1 MMTLYSLLFFILWP
15 LLFLVFVWRYG
26 LRRTLRGLPER
37 FGFGGPWPG
46 PGALWVHAAS
56 VGEVRAAE
64 NFLRALP
71 ARFPGVPRLL
81 TTTTVNGKELAL
93 RLGLAETVRLAPL
106 DRPGAVRR
114 FIHRARPRALV
125 LVETEI
131 WPYWLKTLAAHRIPV
146 VVVNGRISDKAFPL
160 YFRLRGAFAPLLT
173 NLARVGVQSPRQAS
187 RYLQLGAHP
196 ESVAITGNLKFDV
209 PLPDLARRSAL
220 FAAYGFSENDPIWVL
235 GSTHPGEEA
244 MALEA
249 FASLRQNHRGLKLLV
264 APRHVERAGEIVRL
278 FSDRG
283 FRAGLRSRL
292 SRGTDPWDVLVLDTV
307 GELAE
312 VYGLAT
318 VVFIGGSLVRHGG
331 QNPLE
336 AARWAVPL
344 IFGPHMENFREIV
357 ALFRDNHAALFISNA
372 SDLPRAVDG
381 LLDSP
386 SLSSAF
392 GVLAR
397 TLADGQRGA
406 LEANLALLEE
416 ALAIPPG
423 KLKRP
428 SRRCGT
434 C

>member
-1 MMTLYSLLFFILWP
+1 MMILYSLLFFILWP

-37 FGFGGPWPG
+37 FGFGGEWPV

-64 NFLRALP
+64 NFLRALS

-106 DRPGAVRR
+106 DRPGAVGR
-114 FIHRARPRALV
+114 FIRRARPRALV
-125 LVETEI
+125 LVETEL
-131 WPYWLKTLAAHRIPV
+131 WPYWLMALSAPPIPV
-146 VVVNGRISDKAFPL
+146 VVVNGRISDGAFPL
-160 YFRLRGAFAPLLT
+160 YHRLRGIFAPLLSR
-173 NLARVGVQSPRQAS
+173 LARVGVQSPRHAS
-187 RYLQLGAHP
+187 RYLQLGAPP

-209 PLPDLARRSAL
+209 PLPDLARRPAL
-220 FAAYGFSENDPIWVL
+220 VAAYGFSESDRVWVL

-249 FASLRQNHRGLKLLV
+249 FASLRQKHPTLRLVV
-264 APRHVERAGEIVRL
+264 APRHVERADELVRL
-278 FSDRG
+278 FSNRG
-283 FRAGLRSRL
+283 YRVGLRSRL
-292 SRGTDPWDVLVLDTV
+292 SFSTGPADVLVLDTV

-318 VVFIGGSLVRHGG
+318 IVFVGGSLVRHGG

-344 IFGPHMENFREIV
+344 IFGPHMENFREIA
-357 ALFRDNHAALFISNA
+357 ALFRDSRAALVIANA
-372 SDLPRAVDG
+372 AELERAVSG
-381 LLDSP
+381 LLDSKAAA
-386 SLSSAF
+386 SAL

-416 ALAIPPG
+416 SLAIPPD

-428 SRRCGT
+428 TRRCGT